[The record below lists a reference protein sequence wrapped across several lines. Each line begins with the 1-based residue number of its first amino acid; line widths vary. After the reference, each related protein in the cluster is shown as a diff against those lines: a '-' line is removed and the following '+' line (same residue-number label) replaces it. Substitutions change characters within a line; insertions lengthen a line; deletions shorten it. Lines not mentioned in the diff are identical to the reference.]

1 MLINTVVLLLR
12 ELLPL
17 VVLVSLLLA
26 LYPEQCRRALALVAL
41 VAGPLLLLQSSFYSE
56 LSDAFDGLGL
66 ELWYACC
73 YLSCAFGIGVA
84 LWWPSPRWPSV
95 RWPSRRWLSVPA
107 PWARVL
113 TATGPVWAIGLALVS
128 LLLVNG
134 SNLVL
139 YLAVYPRQSEENQAL
154 WLGVALGSGISISI
168 GVLLFHLASE
178 LSTKWRA
185 LAQLVLCLNAARQCS
200 AALAILQQSDWLGSA
215 PAWDSQR
222 WLQENSEL
230 GYFLNALLGYE
241 ASPGYW
247 QLAGYLLVVTILWFV
262 RNKGQKDGG

>member
-17 VVLVSLLLA
+17 VVLASLLLA
-26 LYPEQCRRALALVAL
+26 LFPQQGRRALLLVVMSA
-41 VAGPLLLLQSSFYSE
+41 APLLLLQSSFYAE
-56 LSDAFDGLGL
+56 LSAAFDGLGL

-73 YLSCAFGIGVA
+73 YLLCALAIGVA
-84 LWWPSPRWPSV
+84 LHTASSP
-95 RWPSRRWLSVPA
+95 
-107 PWARVL
+107 VL
-113 TATGPVWAIGLALVS
+113 ALALVS

-168 GVLLFHLASE
+168 GVLLFHLVSE
-178 LSTKWRA
+178 LSAKWRA
-185 LAQLVLCLNAARQCS
+185 LAQLLLALNAARQLS
-200 AALAILQQSDWLGSA
+200 AALAILQQSDWLSSE
-215 PAWDSQR
+215 PAWNSQH
-222 WLQENSEL
+222 WLKENSEL

-247 QLAGYLLVVTILWFV
+247 QLAGYLLLLVLLWLI
-262 RNKGQKDGG
+262 RRGEHAHGCQ